1 MNYYF
6 LGAVWNGVDK
16 TEDFVS
22 NGYWEMGFSVQEQP
36 SLSAQI
42 KDMKVGEK
50 VAIKSTT
57 VQKHNLPFEW
67 PGNKSVS
74 KMAIKA
80 IGTVKEAS
88 TDGVK
93 VLVEWDADFQAKEWY
108 FFTYRKTFWRIN
120 ENNQH
125 WRKYAS
131 KLVDFAFN
139 GIDQDY
145 EYFLTNWLSDV
156 ERREQA
162 FRLWLPGQVV
172 QTATVN
178 SYTNCLNGSQA
189 DYSDFRMQND
199 FPSNTFELDDISAIE
214 SFYRRLVRTGDLALW
229 NQAHDN
235 SRLSAALSKYK
246 EFLQQIASAET
257 VIASSDILQELSS
270 IHALNR
276 IFYGPPG
283 TGKTYTLQS
292 LLKHNYTDNAITQDN
307 QAWLLGKLEKLSWF
321 EIIALVLLEADEP
334 MTVPEITAHSYFQLK
349 IGLNGRDANISQTAW
364 SALQT
369 HTILDSVTVKYQK
382 RVEPTV
388 FDKNENSTWFIV
400 DDKRDQLEEF
410 INLSSELAA
419 GPDQVETVKRYEF
432 VTFHQSYGYEEFI
445 EGLRPVTNNDGDIS
459 YEVKAGVFKRLC
471 KRAEADPESR
481 YAMVIDEINR
491 GNISKIFG
499 ELITLVEVD
508 KRAGSENAL
517 QATLPYSGTL
527 FSVPSNIDVIGTM
540 NTADRSLTHIDVALR
555 RRFDFEELRT
565 DYSLV
570 TDDLEGINL
579 RHLLYAMNQRIE
591 LLLDRDH
598 VLGHALLMKVRSFDA
613 LEQAFKTNI
622 LPLLE
627 EYFFENW
634 EKINQVLNNNGFI
647 EEQKNAYEIWLGE
660 SDDYAAKSFHIN
672 EDALND
678 LDAYQRIYSDVNEAA
693 FDECDRVAEV

>member
-6 LGAVWNGVDK
+6 LNAVWDGVDK
-16 TEDFVS
+16 TEKFVS
-22 NGYWEMGFSVQEQP
+22 NGYWEMKFSVQEKPGISDRIRGMQ
-36 SLSAQI
+36 
-42 KDMKVGEK
+42 VGEK
-50 VAIKSTT
+50 VAIKSNS
-57 VQKHNLPFEW
+57 VQNNNLPFEW
-67 PGNKSVS
+67 PSNQSVS

-80 IGTVKEAS
+80 IGTVTEAS
-88 TDGVK
+88 LDGKK
-93 VLVEWDADFQAKEWY
+93 VLVDWDAEFEAKEWY
-108 FFTYRKTFWRIN
+108 FFTYIKTIWCIN
-120 ENNQH
+120 ENNPH
-125 WRKYAS
+125 WEKYAS
-131 KLVDFAFN
+131 KLIDFAFN

-145 EYFLTNWLSDV
+145 GYFLTNWLSDV

-162 FRLWLPGQVV
+162 FRLWLAGQV
-172 QTATVN
+172 QTTTIN
-178 SYTNCLNGSQA
+178 SYTNCLNGTPSE
-189 DYSDFRMQND
+189 YSDFRIQND

-214 SFYRRLVRTGDLALW
+214 SFYRRLVRTGDLVLW

-235 SRLSAALSKYK
+235 SRLSAALRKYK
-246 EFLQQIASAET
+246 EFLQQNSSAET

-445 EGLRPVTNNDGDIS
+445 EGLRPITNNDGDIS

-471 KRAEADPESR
+471 KRAEADPENR

-517 QATLPYSGTL
+517 QATLPYSGSL
-527 FSVPSNIDVIGTM
+527 FTVPSNIDVIGSM

-598 VLGHALLMKVRSFDA
+598 ILGHALLMKVRSFDA

-647 EEQKNAYEIWLGE
+647 EEQNNAYEIWLGE
-660 SDDYAAKSFHIN
+660 SDDYATKSFHIN
-672 EDALND
+672 ENALND

-693 FDECDRVAEV
+693 FDECDRVAEI